1 MTMCPN
7 GFVPMHFACY
17 QGDSEVIRMLYKY
30 GADLIAKNKLGLSPM
45 HVAAQA
51 DRAFPLTFLWYN
63 GVDVDCVD
71 SEGQTPLHWACY
83 QGASEAIYYL
93 LAWSNSLNKQDNK
106 GKTPLHQAVE
116 QIQKYHHWRPLKEM
130 LIKGASRE
138 IKDKIGRK
146 PVDMIDQSMSPQQK
160 QDLEMILGK

>member
-1 MTMCPN
+1 
-7 GFVPMHFACY
+7 
-17 QGDSEVIRMLYKY
+17 
-30 GADLIAKNKLGLSPM
+30 M

-83 QGASEAIYYL
+83 QGAGEAIYYL

-106 GKTPLHQAVE
+106 GKTPLH
-116 QIQKYHHWRPLKEM
+116 
-130 LIKGASRE
+130 
-138 IKDKIGRK
+138 
-146 PVDMIDQSMSPQQK
+146 
-160 QDLEMILGK
+160 